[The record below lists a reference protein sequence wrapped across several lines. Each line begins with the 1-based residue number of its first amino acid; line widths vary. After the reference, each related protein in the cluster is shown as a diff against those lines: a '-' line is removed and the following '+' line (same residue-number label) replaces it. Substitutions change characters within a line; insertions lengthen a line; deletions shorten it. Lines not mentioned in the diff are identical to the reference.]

1 MVASQIKSPE
11 ADRLSTSRFDD
22 DNWRHVKIDP
32 SGDCAIAPQTFS
44 TVNDPAF
51 DSGLS
56 GG

>member
-32 SGDCAIAPQTFS
+32 SGDCVIAPQAFS
-44 TVNDPAF
+44 RTNDPA
-51 DSGLS
+51 
-56 GG
+56 